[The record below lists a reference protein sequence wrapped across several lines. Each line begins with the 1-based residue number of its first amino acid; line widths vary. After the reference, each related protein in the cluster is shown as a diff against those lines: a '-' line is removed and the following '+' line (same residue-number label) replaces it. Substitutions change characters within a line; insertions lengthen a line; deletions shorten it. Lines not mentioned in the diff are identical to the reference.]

1 MPSDRRLLFAVTLL
15 VIAVVGVSGA
25 QVIGPVAHPE
35 PSPQYLQVSERTNL
49 WAYTS
54 HSPRFEAR
62 TLAINLVVYGEPAAL
77 DRYLRER
84 AFVDWNE
91 TDEEI
96 GDVDP
101 VEGQQNGTLT
111 AWGAA
116 SGGTRYTY
124 VSRPGDRGGRWMTE
138 SYQLHRGDYFGARH
152 HIRAYESPYADE
164 QWVALQ
170 AHHEHWDWFRLRHT
184 VDGVRNSQR
193 FVEQEFMDRRFVAD
207 LSREYAGSDQ
217 GPSGYGWVTVIE
229 FEGADVAAIALIF
242 GVPVLRRI
250 ARSADEATE
259 YLSDRTFR
267 MAMLAGGVVGLYL
280 TVRFGAIGLERVLP
294 IDRVWIIAAV
304 GSPVLLLG
312 LPVVA
317 SLFARRLDT
326 QAAFTGATVGF
337 VTAIL
342 LDYTY
347 LQVTVLPLDT
357 LVHRLT
363 LAIALGAIAA
373 GSAWPERIDDE
384 PRGYLRLGLLLWL
397 VAVGM
402 PLFRF
407 V

>member
-1 MPSDRRLLFAVTLL
+1 MPSNRRLLFAVTLL
-15 VIAVVGVSGA
+15 VIALVGVSGA
-25 QVIGPVAHPE
+25 TVIGPVAQPE
-35 PSPQYLQVSERTNL
+35 PSPQYIQVSESTNL

-54 HSPRFEAR
+54 HSPRFEAQ
-62 TLAINLVVYGEPAAL
+62 TLAINLVVYGEPAVL

-124 VSRPGDRGGRWMTE
+124 LSRAGDRGGRWMIE

-152 HIRAYESPYADE
+152 HIRAYESPYPDE

-193 FVEQEFMDRRFVAD
+193 FVEQEFMDRWFVAD
-207 LSREYAGSDQ
+207 LSRVYVGSDA
-217 GPSGYGWVTVIE
+217 GPTGYGWVTVIE
-229 FEGADVAAIALIF
+229 FDRADAAILALLVGIPVVRRLKTHSGAVAADVS
-242 GVPVLRRI
+242 P
-250 ARSADEATE
+250 
-259 YLSDRTFR
+259 RTFR
-267 MAMLAGGVVGLYL
+267 MALLAAAISGLYL
-280 TVRFGAIGLERVLP
+280 GVRFGAIGFERALP
-294 IDRVWIIAAV
+294 TGDVRVIAAV
-304 GSPVLLLG
+304 FYPVLVVG

-317 SLFARRLDT
+317 SLFARRLGT
-326 QAAFTGATVGF
+326 EEAFVAATVGF

-347 LQVTVLPLDT
+347 LEVTVLPIDT

-363 LAIALGAIAA
+363 LAIALGFIAA
-373 GSAWPERIDDE
+373 GSSWPERLADADH
-384 PRGYLRLGLLLWL
+384 GYFRLGVLLWL
-397 VAVGM
+397 TAIGM